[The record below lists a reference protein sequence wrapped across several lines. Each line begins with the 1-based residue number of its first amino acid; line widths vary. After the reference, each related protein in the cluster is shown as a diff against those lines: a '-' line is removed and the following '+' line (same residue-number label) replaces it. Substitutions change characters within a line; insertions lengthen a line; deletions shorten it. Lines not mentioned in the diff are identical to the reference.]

1 MTLLAEEL
9 VVDTRAL
16 SNLLRAA
23 RLLGWLR
30 HGGNVGLNH
39 WHRRLA
45 AKLEGQQACW
55 SAFRFQGRHVA
66 RFPEQTVS
74 TSHPD
79 RRKNVLLAIDDIRY
93 RYRLHRGTS
102 PNRPDLPSG
111 VCGISSELAARVPM
125 ENQIPS
131 GSQDA
136 AVDLDRKGHHPAR
149 LLLNK
154 VERDELAVSD
164 GSILS
169 ILKPAAASATP
180 EPRRFTPRPQ
190 PIGFKRGPSTT
201 RTTSSGLVRR
211 NIHKS
216 SLGVVAHGKP
226 PVPKPSSGKAWTTGI
241 LVARRCQS
249 A

>member
-1 MTLLAEEL
+1 MTLVAEEL
-9 VVDTRAL
+9 GVDTRAL

-45 AKLEGQQACW
+45 AKLERQQACW
-55 SAFRFQGRHVA
+55 SAFRFERRHVA

-79 RRKNVLLAIDDIRY
+79 RRQNVLLAIDDIRY

-102 PNRPDLPSG
+102 LNRPDLRSG
-111 VCGISSELAARVPM
+111 VRGISSELAARVPM

-131 GSQDA
+131 GGQHA

-149 LLLNK
+149 LLIER

-164 GSILS
+164 GSIRS
-169 ILKPAAASATP
+169 ILKPTPPSAPPEPCGFTP
-180 EPRRFTPRPQ
+180 EPQ
-190 PIGFKRGPSTT
+190 PIGFKRGPST
-201 RTTSSGLVRR
+201 
-211 NIHKS
+211 
-216 SLGVVAHGKP
+216 A
-226 PVPKPSSGKAWTTGI
+226 
-241 LVARRCQS
+241 
-249 A
+249 

>member
-45 AKLEGQQACW
+45 AKLESQQACW
-55 SAFRFQGRHVA
+55 SAFRFERRHVA

-79 RRKNVLLAIDDIRY
+79 GCQNVLLAIDDIRY
-93 RYRLHRGTS
+93 GYRLHRGTS
-102 PNRPDLPSG
+102 LNRPNLPSG
-111 VCGISSELAARVPM
+111 VRGISSELAARVPM

-131 GSQDA
+131 GGQDA

-149 LLLNK
+149 LLLDR
-154 VERDELAVSD
+154 VERDELAGSD

-169 ILKPAAASATP
+169 ILKPTPSSATP
-180 EPRRFTPRPQ
+180 EPRSFTTRPQ
-190 PIGFKRGPSTT
+190 PIGFKRGPSSG
-201 RTTSSGLVRR
+201 RTLCSGFVR
-211 NIHKS
+211 
-216 SLGVVAHGKP
+216 
-226 PVPKPSSGKAWTTGI
+226 
-241 LVARRCQS
+241 
-249 A
+249 